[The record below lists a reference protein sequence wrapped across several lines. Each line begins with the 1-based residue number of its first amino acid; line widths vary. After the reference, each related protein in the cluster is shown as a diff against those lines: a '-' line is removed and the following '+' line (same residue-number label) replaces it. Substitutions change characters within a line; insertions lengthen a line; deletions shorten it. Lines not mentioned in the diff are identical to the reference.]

1 MEVDVDRTDGATVRR
16 LSPGRLGRLDLLLG
30 ALVLAL
36 VAGVALLGVR
46 WSEARATEQRYVD
59 LRAAARAEAE
69 AFTTLDHRTVEEDT
83 QRVLDGATGSFKRQF
98 AGSVDQLTELAT
110 QNESVSRGK
119 VLSVGVVSAD
129 DDSAR
134 VIVVADSTVSN
145 VNTPSPQP
153 RHYRIQMDLVR
164 RGDTWL
170 TSDLQF
176 VS

>member
-1 MEVDVDRTDGATVRR
+1 MR
-16 LSPGRLGRLDLLLG
+16 LLAGL
-30 ALVLAL
+30 LVLLVLL
-36 VAGVALLGVR
+36 VAGGVVLGTR
-46 WSEARATEQRYVD
+46 WAQASETEDRYDAVLD
-59 LRAAARAEAE
+59 AARAEAL

-83 QRVLDGATGSFKRQF
+83 QRVLDGATGAFERQF
-98 AGSVDQLTELAT
+98 RSSLDQLTALAT
-110 QNESVSRGK
+110 ENESVSTGK
-119 VLSVGVVSAD
+119 VLSAGVVSAD
-129 DDSAR
+129 EDSAR

-153 RHYRIQMDLVR
+153 RHYRIQLDLVR